1 MSKRADLL
9 NKAINIVD
17 GERKD
22 RYGEPEDAFKTIA
35 MLWSCYCNHD
45 LTAIDVANM
54 MMLLKIAR
62 SINNPEYQDN
72 YIDIAGYA
80 ACAGEIAAGVDDG
93 ISDKKV

>member
-22 RYGEPEDAFKTIA
+22 RYGEPGDVFKNIA
-35 MLWSCYCNHD
+35 ILWSDYLND
-45 LTAIDVANM
+45 EVTALDVANL

-62 SINNPEYQDN
+62 SRSNPEYQDN

-80 ACAGEIAAGVDDG
+80 ACAGEIAAGED
-93 ISDKKV
+93 